1 MRFINLIISYLTLPS
16 AGGWNNITETYDSNV
31 GKSLTGSHVYD
42 QWAAIIIIV
51 LASSAFTASTVYVGT
66 IGVGLMGLFF
76 YYTVKWFTPGV
87 QGTVFV
93 TMCAFWIC
101 IGIIGF
107 ITKKGRGGF

>member
-1 MRFINLIISYLTLPS
+1 VST
-16 AGGWNNITETYDSNV
+16 AGGWNNITEVYDSNT
-31 GKSLTGSHVYD
+31 GKSLTGNAVYD

-51 LASSAFTASTVYVGT
+51 LVSSAFTASTVYIGT

-87 QGTVFV
+87 QGTVFIS
-93 TMCAFWIC
+93 MCVFWMC

-107 ITKKGRGGF
+107 IAKKGRGGS